1 MRSIR
6 FTSMPCLRT
15 GALLALCVM
24 AWPAQAQLF
33 SDNEARRAILELRE
47 KVEANRAASEAANR
61 RLTDELTK
69 ELTKELS
76 KVNDESTTPTRR
88 SLLELSNQIEGL
100 RAELARVRGQNEQLA
115 RDVSELQRAQ
125 KDVASTLD
133 ERLRTLEPIKV
144 QQDGAEFSATPAEKR
159 EFDAAMAVL
168 RQTEYPRAAQLY
180 LSFITRHPDSG
191 YVPSALYWLGNTHYA
206 LREYKEAIANYQR
219 LMAVAPQHPRVP
231 EAQLAIANC
240 QIELK
245 DVRAARKTLEDLVK
259 AHPQTEA
266 GSTAKDRLARLR

>member
-1 MRSIR
+1 MRSSR
-6 FTSMPCLRT
+6 FMNPMSLRA
-15 GALLALCVM
+15 GALLALCVL

-47 KVEANRAASEAANR
+47 KVEANRAASETANR
-61 RLTDELTK
+61 RLTEELTK
-69 ELTKELS
+69 L
-76 KVNDESTTPTRR
+76 NDESTAPTRR

-100 RAELARVRGQNEQLA
+100 RAELARLRGQNEQLA
-115 RDVSELQRAQ
+115 REVADLQRAQ
-125 KDVASTLD
+125 KDVLATLD
-133 ERLRTLEPIKV
+133 ERLRTLEPVKV
-144 QQDGAEFSATPAEKR
+144 QQDGAEFNATPAEKR
-159 EFDAAMAVL
+159 DFEAAMAVL

-180 LSFITRHPDSG
+180 QNFMRRYPDSG

-206 LREYKEAIANYQR
+206 LREYKEAIATYQR

-245 DVRAARKTLEDLVK
+245 DVRAARKTLEDLAK
-259 AHPQTEA
+259 AYPQTEA
-266 GSTAKDRLARLR
+266 GATAKDRLARLR